1 MPTASGILADLKSR
15 AAENIRATYLRH
27 GAPPEATLGVKAADL
42 KTIAKSIRKHQALAC
57 ELYESGIFEAMY
69 LAGLVAD
76 GGQLPRAQLESF
88 AEKAAGR
95 PMIYEFTVPW
105 LAVENSHG
113 WELEILLLGTILSRD
128 EFGVQRDHPGMARR
142 HDRCRQQ
149 GVVVIDLAIGVRA
162 RQAIRAAE
170 LFRAKI
176 LGSVPGQENSATQP
190 SKGLA

>member
-1 MPTASGILADLKSR
+1 MTFWFCAGHEVVKRLVR
-15 AAENIRATYLRH
+15 A
-27 GAPPEATLGVKAADL
+27 
-42 KTIAKSIRKHQALAC
+42 
-57 ELYESGIFEAMY
+57 F
-69 LAGLVAD
+69 LAGEDEIVAIILHHFGD
-76 GGQLPRAQLESF
+76 GLAGEEVVAEINGPQWAKPF
-88 AEKAAGR
+88 A
-95 PMIYEFTVPW
+95 MLMVPP
-105 LAVENSHG
+105 LHSVAFA
-113 WELEILLLGTILSRD
+113 ILLLGTILSRD
-128 EFGVQRDHPGMARR
+128 EFGIQRDHPGMARR